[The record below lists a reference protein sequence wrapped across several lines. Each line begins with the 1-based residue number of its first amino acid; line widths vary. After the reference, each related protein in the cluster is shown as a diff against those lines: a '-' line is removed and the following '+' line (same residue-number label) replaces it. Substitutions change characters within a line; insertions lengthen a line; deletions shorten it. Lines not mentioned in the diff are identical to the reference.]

1 MIIFL
6 NLKVEIVPF
15 DKVILSTSSSSADY
29 RLTKDW
35 TPYQFHQWL
44 WFEIICFSM
53 RECDELAVVMQTTP
67 EQFSDLKMFFS
78 LSAQKTQRRETVIRI
93 ENVMAGEMAAS
104 LDQRYTNPEKPDA
117 LLTAADEKRL
127 LTESSTNVL
136 IDSFDDSDVVSP
148 ATEAQIYNLLK
159 DMLVSSRTTIKEQ
172 SDQMWESVFW
182 NDDNYRPDK
191 TTKTW
196 QEIYNLQNNETQ
208 RTMTDAFSDTKKFE
222 REKSVELAGV
232 GGASKALKIDKSKT
246 GSHSEE
252 AIDKL
257 WQESKDSVQWEGE
270 KFTPKSMSL
279 ARVNVNTLR
288 NTQTLKE
295 TSARVSYLTAVLS
308 VALNFRPYTDK
319 PSMDQLFTLQ
329 SLING
334 IIIDFF
340 NCLVITFT
348 ILFGFL

>member
-1 MIIFL
+1 M
-6 NLKVEIVPF
+6 K
-15 DKVILSTSSSSADY
+15 
-29 RLTKDW
+29 
-35 TPYQFHQWL
+35 
-44 WFEIICFSM
+44 
-53 RECDELAVVMQTTP
+53 ECNDLAVVMQSTP
-67 EQFSDLKMFFS
+67 EQFSNLKMFFS

-93 ENVMAGEMAAS
+93 ENVMAGEMAAA

-136 IDSFDDSDVVSP
+136 IDSFDDSDVISP

-196 QEIYNLQNNETQ
+196 TDLYNSQSSEVQTKMAEAFKDTNKFDLEASGGGLVYKFSAKVGFDFSREGSSNEE
-208 RTMTDAFSDTKKFE
+208 FLE
-222 REKSVELAGV
+222 
-232 GGASKALKIDKSKT
+232 
-246 GSHSEE
+246 
-252 AIDKL
+252 KL

-288 NTQTLKE
+288 NTQTFKE

-329 SLING
+329 SQING
-334 IIIDFF
+334 IIIDCII
-340 NCLVITFT
+340 CLVITFT
-348 ILFGFL
+348 IFYCFI

>member
-1 MIIFL
+1 M
-6 NLKVEIVPF
+6 K
-15 DKVILSTSSSSADY
+15 
-29 RLTKDW
+29 
-35 TPYQFHQWL
+35 
-44 WFEIICFSM
+44 
-53 RECDELAVVMQTTP
+53 ECNDLAVVMHTTP
-67 EQFSDLKMFFS
+67 EQFSNLKMFFS

-93 ENVMAGEMAAS
+93 ENVMAGEMAAA

-136 IDSFDDSDVVSP
+136 IDSFDDSDVVSS

-196 QEIYNLQNNETQ
+196 TELYNSQSSEVQTKMAEAFKVSTAVGFDFSREGSSNEE
-208 RTMTDAFSDTKKFE
+208 FLE
-222 REKSVELAGV
+222 
-232 GGASKALKIDKSKT
+232 
-246 GSHSEE
+246 
-252 AIDKL
+252 KL
-257 WQESKDSVQWEGE
+257 WQESKESVQWEGE

-319 PSMDQLFTLQ
+319 PSMD
-329 SLING
+329 
-334 IIIDFF
+334 
-340 NCLVITFT
+340 
-348 ILFGFL
+348 